1 MSDTRLDEFY
11 DWVAENRPGQQF
23 RDLEAERIIAANPRR
38 KFNRIFEEVKI
49 MTATK
54 EEVVEPLEKVIDEFV
69 EDNGSKEEP
78 DLLKMAKESFEETVR
93 EELVEDVVE
102 AMESMAKEQVE
113 PSQEEDVEEV
123 EEEDIS
129 DIDDNDVEPKE
140 GGDKEPSLKDK
151 LDGANNDLVARA
163 AKWAEENPRKASV
176 VATGT
181 VALAAYGAYRI
192 VKNLYA

>member
-54 EEVVEPLEKVIDEFV
+54 EEVVEPLEKVIDEF
-69 EDNGSKEEP
+69 EEP

-102 AMESMAKEQVE
+102 AMEQVE

-123 EEEDIS
+123 S

-163 AKWAEENPRKASV
+163 AKWAEENPRKASA